1 MKAQNLTSIMAMVR
15 AEIGITILPEMAA
28 RAANA
33 PELVFC
39 RLADSQ
45 ATRQIH
51 LLRKTDTALSPA
63 ARLLEKHILTCAAE
77 LTEGGLS

>member
-1 MKAQNLTSIMAMVR
+1 MAMVR
-15 AEIGITILPEMAA
+15 AEIGVTILPEMAA

-39 RLADSQ
+39 QLADSR